1 MSSLKARKLRRKQ
14 SAPKWGDVLAP
25 LLDVIFLLVIF
36 LLVTASF
43 DDRRLIDVQLPQA
56 RGGETPADTD
66 PDDPGQTIAILSDG
80 TLRWQDRL
88 FTLEE
93 LTPVLA
99 ELPEETRLQSFTIQ
113 TDREVSMESGL
124 QLLGE
129 LQLLG
134 WSSVNFEVS
143 PPSGPSADLE
153 PTDGDG

>member
-1 MSSLKARKLRRKQ
+1 MSGLKARKLRRER

-43 DDRRLIDVQLPQA
+43 DDRQLIDVQLPQA
-56 RGGETPADTD
+56 RGDSAVTAKSPEEN
-66 PDDPGQTIAILSDG
+66 GQVLVLLGDG
-80 TLRWQDRL
+80 TIRWQNGL
-88 FTLEE
+88 FTLQE
-93 LTPVLA
+93 LTPLLA
-99 ELPEETRLQSFTIQ
+99 QLPEETRLNSFTIQ
-113 TDREVSMESGL
+113 ADQEVSMEAGL

-129 LQLLG
+129 LKLLG

-143 PPSGPSADLE
+143 PPSRPAADLE

>member
-1 MSSLKARKLRRKQ
+1 MSGLKARKLRRER

-43 DDRRLIDVQLPQA
+43 DDRQLIDVQLPQA
-56 RGGETPADTD
+56 RGDSAVTAKSPEEN
-66 PDDPGQTIAILSDG
+66 GQVLVLLGDG
-80 TLRWQDRL
+80 TIRWQNGL
-88 FTLEE
+88 FTLQE
-93 LTPVLA
+93 LTPLLA
-99 ELPEETRLQSFTIQ
+99 QLPEETRLNSFTIQ
-113 TDREVSMESGL
+113 ADQEVSMEAGL

-129 LQLLG
+129 LKLLG

-143 PPSGPSADLE
+143 PPSGPAADLE